1 MKQTKFTLPQEALGE
16 ATQALLLGDFNNWDI
31 NKAISLSLDKDGS
44 LAAELSLAPG
54 VYEYRYFLNDG
65 RWVND
70 AAAERFAYN
79 AVFNVENS
87 VIVVS
92 HTEEVI
98 KAAKPK
104 TVKKAEA
111 TKTTKTAAK
120 KAEAPKAKVVA
131 NAADDLT
138 KIEGIGSKIAKLL
151 AEEQIVSFKDLA
163 KATNKK
169 LKTILEAAGSK
180 FAMHNPASWPK
191 QAKLAAAGKWEEL
204 KTLQEELKGGK

>member
-1 MKQTKFTLPQEALGE
+1 MKQTKFTLSQDALGN

-31 NKAISLSLDKDGS
+31 NKAIALTLDNDG
-44 LAAELSLAPG
+44 LLVAELSLAPG
-54 VYEYRYFLNDG
+54 TYEYRYFLNDG

-70 AAAERFAYN
+70 AAAESFAYN

-92 HTEEVI
+92 HSEEVV

-104 TVKKAEA
+104 AVKKAETA
-111 TKTTKTAAK
+111 KTKKVD
-120 KAEAPKAKVVA
+120 APKAKA
-131 NAADDLT
+131 LAKTSDDLT

-151 AEEQIVSFKDLA
+151 ADEQIVTFKDLS

-169 LKTILEAAGSK
+169 LKTILDAAGSK

-191 QAKLAAAGKWEEL
+191 QAKLAAVGNWEAL
-204 KTLQEELKGGK
+204 KTLQDELKGGK